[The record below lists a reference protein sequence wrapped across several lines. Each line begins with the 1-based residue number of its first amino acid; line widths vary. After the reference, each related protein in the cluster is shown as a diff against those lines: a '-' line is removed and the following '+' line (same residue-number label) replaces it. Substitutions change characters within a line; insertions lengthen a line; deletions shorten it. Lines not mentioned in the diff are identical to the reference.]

1 MRLRRWFLLGLLFLF
16 ICSACKKKEQ
26 EATLDQE
33 VLSAGDKVFGPIVA
47 GGFYPAE
54 PKVLK
59 AMVQGYLDKAESGE
73 ISGRILAVIAP
84 HAGYIYSGPVAGYAY
99 KAIQTQGKKKF
110 VILAPSH
117 QFYGPGR
124 VAVLSADYYQTPL
137 GKVKINREKVKELL
151 NQGDWIVNE
160 PLYFSQE
167 HSAEVQIPFLQ
178 VIAPEGLEL
187 VILVMPDSSL
197 GMAKKLA
204 DVLKKVFSE
213 PDWVFIASTDMSHYH
228 PYQTA
233 NQIDQY
239 SLSLIQELKIEELEK
254 EASGTVRKAE
264 LCGLGPV
271 LTIMSLY
278 QDYPKGEVKILNY
291 RNSFDTSGQS
301 PERVVGYGA
310 VAFILSQKES
320 KTEKPPKELSL
331 DEKKELI
338 RIAKLSVET
347 YVKENRVPEVE
358 TKFERLKDL
367 GAAFVTLQKQGELR
381 GCIGHI
387 IAQEPLYLC
396 VREVACSAAKHD
408 PRFSPVRKEEL
419 KELEYEISVLSSP
432 ERVKDLNQ
440 IQVGKDGLIMKKG
453 YSQGVLLPQV
463 PIEQGWNR
471 QNFLS
476 HTCLKAGMS
485 PDCWQDSEVEVYS
498 FQAEVFSEKE
508 LK

>member
-1 MRLRRWFLLGLLFLF
+1 MALGRLFLF
-16 ICSACKKKEQ
+16 GILFVLIGFACKKKEQ
-26 EATLDQE
+26 EPRLE
-33 VLSAGDKVFGPIVA
+33 PEILSAGEKVFGPIVA
-47 GGFYPAE
+47 GGFYPSEA
-54 PKVLK
+54 K
-59 AMVQGYLDKAESGE
+59 ALRMMVQSYLDKAGAGE

-99 KAIQTQGKKKF
+99 KAIQIQGKKKF
-110 VILAPSH
+110 VVIAPSH

-137 GKVKINREKVKELL
+137 GRVKINGEKVKELL
-151 NQGDWIVNE
+151 NQGDWVVNE

-178 VIAPEGLEL
+178 VIAPEALEI
-187 VILVMPDSSL
+187 VMIVMPDSSL
-197 GMAKKLA
+197 VMAKKLA
-204 DVLKKVFSE
+204 EALKKVFSE
-213 PDWVFIASTDMSHYH
+213 PDWVFIASTDLSHYH
-228 PYQTA
+228 TYQVA
-233 NQIDQY
+233 NQIDQHT
-239 SLSLIQELKIEELEK
+239 LELIQGLKIEELER
-254 EASGTVRKAE
+254 EALGTTRSAE

-271 LTIMSLY
+271 LTIMTLFQGYS
-278 QDYPKGEVKILNY
+278 QGEVKILNY
-291 RNSFDTSGQS
+291 SNSFDTSGQS
-301 PERVVGYGA
+301 PDRVVGYGA
-310 VAFILSQKES
+310 VAFVLSQKES
-320 KTEKPPKELSL
+320 ESEKFSKELSL
-331 DEKKELI
+331 EEKKELM

-347 YVKENRVPEVE
+347 YVKENRRPEVE
-358 TKFERLKDL
+358 TKFERLKEQ
-367 GAAFVTLQKQGELR
+367 GAAFVTLKKYGELR

-408 PRFSPVRKEEL
+408 PRFPPVRKEEL

-440 IQVGKDGLIMKKG
+440 IQVGRDGLIMKKG
-453 YSQGVLLPQV
+453 YFQGVLLPQV

-471 QNFLS
+471 ETFLS

-485 PDCWQDSEVEVYS
+485 PDCWQDSGVEVYS